1 MPLTTEWQRVSPV
14 AIVFFLLSAIP
25 SLVHLWPVVLGMLA
39 AGESGRAILW
49 TYGLPG
55 LAALLLL
62 SATLQYLF
70 FRFKVDADRLQL
82 QTGVLHRK
90 RLTLDFER
98 VQQADITRPFYF
110 RPLGLA
116 ILGLE
121 SAGSSQQEVDLPGI
135 PLATAEPLRQQ
146 IMAQARTPTADPD
159 PQGDAPGPSLEY
171 ELRLPVGEVARYG
184 LMHNGLLFLA
194 PLAAPL
200 SQYMGP
206 TMESALAWIQQLPL
220 MRAWEAAGTTDT
232 FLIYLSLAL
241 VSILLGIVLLF
252 GISAGLALV
261 YYWDY
266 HLIREGDRFQAR
278 SGLGTQRTRSF
289 RVRKLQKVTLAQGM
303 IARALRRYTLA
314 ISKAGGSVQGN
325 VNDKQRF
332 IVPVL
337 TEGELRAMR
346 AQLELPTAQW
356 QRVHPLRILD
366 ATLRMGTL
374 LAILSAGFLLASNPS
389 VTWALLAYPVV
400 AAMAWR
406 NWHQYG
412 YDLPEGWLAVRQGFI
427 GHKEQWLPTGK
438 LQKLKLSR
446 PLVLRLLGLAHLTVW
461 STDGPLVVSYL
472 PEAIAAELHDR
483 LLADITQYQKPW
495 F

>member
-1 MPLTTEWQRVSPV
+1 MPLTNEWQRVSPV
-14 AIVFFLLSAIP
+14 AIVFFVLRTLP
-25 SLVHLWPVVLGMLA
+25 SLVHLWPLVLGMLA
-39 AGESGRAILW
+39 AGEAGRALLW
-49 TYGLPG
+49 VYGLPG
-55 LAALLLL
+55 LAALLLV

-82 QTGVLHRK
+82 QTGVLHRT

-146 IMAQARTPTADPD
+146 IMARAKTPVTEADPD
-159 PQGDAPGPSLEY
+159 SDTPTSAIEH
-171 ELRLPVGEVARYG
+171 ELHLPMGEVARYG

-194 PLAAPL
+194 PLAAPF

-206 TMESALAWIQQLPL
+206 TVERGLEWLQQLPL
-220 MRAWEAAGTTDT
+220 IRAWEAAEATNT
-232 FLIYLSLAL
+232 LWIYLGLAL
-241 VSILLGIVLLF
+241 VSILLGVVLLF
-252 GISAGLALV
+252 AISTGLALV

-266 HLIREGDRFQAR
+266 HLIREGDRFQAK

-289 RVRKLQKVTLAQGM
+289 RVRKLQKITLAQGM

-314 ISKAGGSVQGN
+314 ISKAGGGVQAN

-337 TEGELRAMR
+337 TRSELQAMR
-346 AQLELPTAQW
+346 AQLALPDAQW

-366 ATLRMGTL
+366 ATLRSGTL
-374 LAILSAGFLLASNPS
+374 LALLSGGFLLFYSPS
-389 VTWALLAYPVV
+389 LAWALLAYPLWQPWPG
-400 AAMAWR
+400 AAGISMATICF
-406 NWHQYG
+406 G
-412 YDLPEGWLAVRQGFI
+412 AGWPSGRGLSGTRSI
-427 GHKEQWLPTGK
+427 GCP
-438 LQKLKLSR
+438 
-446 PLVLRLLGLAHLTVW
+446 
-461 STDGPLVVSYL
+461 
-472 PEAIAAELHDR
+472 AANCR
-483 LLADITQYQKPW
+483 SSN
-495 F
+495 